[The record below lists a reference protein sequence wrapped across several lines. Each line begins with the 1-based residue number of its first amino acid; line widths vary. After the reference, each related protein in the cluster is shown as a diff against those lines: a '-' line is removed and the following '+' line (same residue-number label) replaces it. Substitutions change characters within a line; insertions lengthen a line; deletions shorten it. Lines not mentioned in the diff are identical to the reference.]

1 MGEGEILLKLILLLN
16 LFTKRTKEAGA
27 KDCHPMFDVTEKYT
41 SISAG
46 KKDNPDQVPTP
57 LPQPLM

>member
-1 MGEGEILLKLILLLN
+1 MLLKLILLLS

>member
-1 MGEGEILLKLILLLN
+1 MLLKLILLLN

-27 KDCHPMFDVTEKYT
+27 KDCHPMLDVTEKRT

-46 KKDNPDQVPTP
+46 KKDNPDQEPIP
-57 LPQPLM
+57 LPQPLI